1 MSKIL
6 VVDDDVNAC
15 ILLKSFLEEIDHDVI
30 VSYNG
35 EDALEKVKNLEPDI
49 MLLDISMP
57 GIDGMEVLRRV
68 RQFNDKIGIIMV
80 TGIND
85 ESEAKEAIKKGADDY
100 ITKPIDFDH
109 LEESLLV
116 DLIMRKKE

>member
-1 MSKIL
+1 MSKVL
-6 VVDDDVNAC
+6 VVDDDVNAYM
-15 ILLKSFLEEIDHDVI
+15 LLKSFLEEKGYDVI
-30 VSYNG
+30 RSCNG

-49 MLLDISMP
+49 MLLDITMP

-85 ESEAKEAIKKGADDY
+85 EREAKEALKKGADNYLTKSINFDY
-100 ITKPIDFDH
+100 
-109 LEESLLV
+109 LEMCLLV
-116 DLIMRKKE
+116 DLAMRKK